1 MGHGPRNLA
10 VYVEAVDKTVGHQF
24 PNKAGFREALGRDT
38 PGQRASRGNLFEE
51 RLNSRR
57 RRLGQALEIFHR
69 VHFVNFFRAG
79 RGLLLGVFFQDG
91 KSRDLVGFE
100 AVDAFDVGFDEST
113 LVRRCRNP

>member
-1 MGHGPRNLA
+1 M
-10 VYVEAVDKTVGHQF
+10 
-24 PNKAGFREALGRDT
+24 
-38 PGQRASRGNLFEE
+38 
-51 RLNSRR
+51 NSRR